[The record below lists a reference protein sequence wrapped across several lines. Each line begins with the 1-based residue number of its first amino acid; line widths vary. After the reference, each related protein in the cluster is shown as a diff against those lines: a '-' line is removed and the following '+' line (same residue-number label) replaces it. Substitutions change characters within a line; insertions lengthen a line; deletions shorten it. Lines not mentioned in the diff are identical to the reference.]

1 MKYYFI
7 FFFLII
13 LNCFGQEVSEIDKII
28 RIPENLE
35 SQQEIRI
42 YKNYST
48 SNRIDILR
56 MIKNNEN
63 EWIVYKFYYSKNFKS
78 VTKIDELR
86 FPKESIGKLKPK
98 DAELIWL
105 NLLMTNI
112 EFLPNMEAI
121 RYKFGKPHIDF
132 DKGERGIS
140 RNKKHILDGTEYK
153 VYVRNGKIENSFSFD
168 NPESYLKHYP
178 TVDELISY
186 NELLSVMKKEFSF

>member
-13 LNCFGQEVSEIDKII
+13 LNCFGQEVSEINKII

>member
-7 FFFLII
+7 FFFLIK
-13 LNCFGQEVSEIDKII
+13 LNCFGQEVSEINKII

-63 EWIVYKFYYSKNFKS
+63 EWIAYKFYYSKNFKD